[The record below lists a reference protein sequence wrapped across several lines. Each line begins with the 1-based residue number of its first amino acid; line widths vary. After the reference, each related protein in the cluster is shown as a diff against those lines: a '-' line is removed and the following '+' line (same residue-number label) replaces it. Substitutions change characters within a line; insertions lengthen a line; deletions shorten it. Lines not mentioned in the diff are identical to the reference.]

1 MLSNPPV
8 RASRPPAARLVWM
21 TLLCAVLG
29 TSCAAQQQLRQDL
42 LDIEAEHN
50 LAEQRLANTPVSAAL
65 LDIARYRDAR
75 SGSVAIAGWAAHPD
89 PVVRSA
95 AYRALGLVGGP
106 IASSRLAGG
115 LEDPERAVRQAA
127 AFGLSQVW
135 AWPMAK
141 LRGRQLQ
148 EEMALL
154 LDPLAAEG
162 DAPFIAL
169 ARSELPLAETPDWG
183 EALAQSSGSS
193 HLFGAF
199 GLLCKTRKG
208 AGEEAPQL
216 PVLRPVVLK
225 AVPVAAAS
233 PGGPGAAYAL
243 AQCGPH
249 PDQSADSALISWL
262 VGETTGPDADRGVS
276 AWRALGR
283 FEADAVLPLLQ
294 SGLVEAPT
302 PRLRLA
308 ALRALGQLG
317 PSGEPALLQALSSD
331 DPVISAEAAGAL
343 ARSGNAS
350 AWGLLIELLRAEGA
364 GAGPVARAR
373 LQALVRLSA
382 PPASP
387 TEGSGTP
394 SVAPPQDLF
403 SAARASDEL
412 VIRRVGFSLAVAAA
426 VLAQDEPTLRALL
439 DEATTSVDAGLTVV
453 FVLALASR
461 TEDWI
466 EGILLERLD
475 SPNPLIAGIA
485 VSALAAR
492 EGAHITQRLVSA
504 YEKASAPAHWEL
516 REGLAVALLG
526 RPGLSGAL
534 VIQMRDDPSAAVR
547 LAVYRHAIEQ
557 EERVD
562 LGPVPQELRLT
573 DLPDAHFGV
582 GDVQG
587 ATVVTSRGKLDLV
600 LFPELAPAAVANFVR
615 LVEQGFYT
623 DLIFHRVVPDF
634 VVQVGDPT
642 GTGWGGPGHSIRDE
656 FSTRPF
662 LRGSLGMAR
671 SGKDTA
677 GSQWFITHS
686 RQPHLDRHYTLF
698 GQLSGGW
705 DVLDAL
711 AVGDRIESITIQ
723 RSSR

>member
-1 MLSNPPV
+1 V
-8 RASRPPAARLVWM
+8 VW
-21 TLLCAVLG
+21 TALLFALLG

-42 LDIEAEHN
+42 LDIEGEHN
-50 LAEQRLANTPVSAAL
+50 LSEQRLANTSVSSAL

-89 PVVRSA
+89 PLVRSA

-115 LEDPERAVRQAA
+115 LEDPERAVREAA

-141 LRGRQLQ
+141 LRARQLQ
-148 EEMALL
+148 EELSLL
-154 LDPLAAEG
+154 LDPLAAQD

-183 EALAQSSGSS
+183 ETLAESSGSS
-193 HLFGAF
+193 YLFGAF
-199 GLLCKTRKG
+199 GLLCKARKL
-208 AGEEAPQL
+208 AGEKAPQL
-216 PVLRPVVLK
+216 PVLRPEALK
-225 AVPVAAAS
+225 AGAAVAS
-233 PGGPGAAYAL
+233 PAAPGAAYAL

-249 PDQSADSALISWL
+249 PDQSTDSGLVSWL
-262 VGETTGPDADRGVS
+262 ADETMGSAADRAVS

-283 FEADAVLPLLQ
+283 FEADAVLPLLRR
-294 SGLVEAPT
+294 GMVEAET

-317 PSGEPALLQALSSD
+317 PPGEPSLLQALASEDRSLA
-331 DPVISAEAAGAL
+331 SEAAGTL
-343 ARSGNAS
+343 ARSGNTS
-350 AWGLLIELLRAEGA
+350 APGLLIELLRSEGA
-364 GAGPVARAR
+364 GSGPVARAR
-373 LQALVRLSA
+373 LLALVRLSA
-382 PPASP
+382 RPASSA
-387 TEGSGTP
+387 EGSEP
-394 SVAPPQDLF
+394 SSVAPPQDLIT
-403 SAARASDEL
+403 AALASQEL
-412 VIRRVGFSLAVAAA
+412 VIRRVGFSLAVAVA
-426 VLAQDEPTLRALL
+426 VLAEDEPALRALL
-439 DEATTSVDAGLTVV
+439 DASATSVDAGLPVV

-461 TEDWI
+461 SEDWI
-466 EGILLERLD
+466 EGMLLERLD

-485 VSALAAR
+485 VSALAER
-492 EGAHITQRLVSA
+492 EGAHITQRLIAA

-562 LGPVPQELRLT
+562 LGPVPQELRLP

-634 VVQVGDPT
+634 VVQTGDPT

-705 DVLDAL
+705 DVLDGI

-723 RSSR
+723 RTSR